1 MINLSDILDQKI
13 AFLEKHLQSA
23 IFERDH
29 SATPME
35 SHSDKSRQIAEQM
48 IDSLND
54 EKKRLLSLKREIKN
68 VLPVL
73 FTLSTPVGDKQF
85 SLVPKGLGGERT
97 GDITLVSQD
106 SPLGQKLTGSKVGDD
121 IDLNGSTFRILNIR

>member
-73 FTLSTPVGDKQF
+73 FTLLWSRKV
-85 SLVPKGLGGERT
+85 LAVKGLGT
-97 GDITLVSQD
+97 SLLC
-106 SPLGQKLTGSKVGDD
+106 P
-121 IDLNGSTFRILNIR
+121 RILPLVKN

>member
-1 MINLSDILDQKI
+1 MINLSDILAQKI
-13 AFLEKHLQSA
+13 ASLERHLQSA

-35 SHSDKSRQIAEQM
+35 SHHDKSRQHAEQL

-54 EKKRLLSLKREIKN
+54 EKNKLQILKRKIKN
-68 VLPVL
+68 IQPTL

-85 SLVPKGLGGERT
+85 ALVPKGLGGEKM
-97 GDITLVSQD
+97 GDITLVSED
-106 SPLGQKLTGSKVGDD
+106 SPLGEKLIRSKAGEE
-121 IDLNGSTFRILNIR
+121 IILNERSFTILFRS